1 MTEEDDM
8 AYTSLNE
15 ETAREY
21 ARQKTDVFQDDAEL
35 ECKEIGDGN
44 LNMVFRIW
52 NTKDPKESVII
63 KQSLPHARIDES
75 IHAPLERARI
85 ESEMLVLHDRNC
97 PGLAP
102 KIYDYDREMYAIAME
117 DLSDHIVLRKGLI
130 QGTVYPKL
138 AEHMGEFLA
147 RSLFFTSDLGMDPLE
162 KKVLQKSFVN
172 PDLCKITED
181 LVFSNPYFDADN
193 NKIDPE
199 IRERVV
205 ENWNDGD
212 LKREVAKLKEKFMTQ
227 GQALIHGDLHTGSV
241 FVTDQS
247 TKAFDP
253 EFGFFGPMGFD
264 IGAILGN
271 LILNHASQL
280 WHKQDEKDRSAFRKY
295 LLETFKGIWET
306 FDRQFRELWKEH
318 VRTPLES
325 NPLYLEDYMHR
336 LLADASGYAG
346 CKMTRRI
353 VGLAQVADIRSI
365 EDAQVRAD
373 AQIAVLDTARD
384 FIMKRDQFTSID
396 DLIKIVKKYEQ

>member
-1 MTEEDDM
+1 MP
-8 AYTSLNE
+8 YTSLNE
-15 ETAREY
+15 ETALEY
-21 ARQKTDVFQDDAEL
+21 ARRKTDVFKNDTAL

-52 NTKDPKESVII
+52 DTADQSKSVII

-75 IHAPLERARI
+75 IHAPLDRARI
-85 ESEMLVLHDRNC
+85 ESEMLVLHDQNC

-102 KIYDYDREMYAIAME
+102 KIYDYDREMYAIIME

-130 QGTVYPKL
+130 KGNVYPKL
-138 AEHMGEFLA
+138 AEHMGQFLA
-147 RSLFFTSDLGMDPLE
+147 RSLFYTSDLGMDPLQ
-162 KKVLQKSFVN
+162 KKELQKSFVN

-181 LVFSNPYFDADN
+181 LVFTNPYYDADN

-199 IRERVV
+199 IRERAE
-205 ENWNDGD
+205 ENWRDNE

-241 FVTDQS
+241 FVTES
-247 TKAFDP
+247 TTKSFDP

-280 WHKQDEKDRSAFRKY
+280 WHKNDEADRATFRNY
-295 LLETFKGIWET
+295 LLDTFKGIWET
-306 FDRQFRELWKEH
+306 FDAQFRALWKKH
-318 VRTPLES
+318 VKAPLED
-325 NPLYLEDYMHR
+325 NPLYLEDYMQR
-336 LLADASGYAG
+336 LLSDGIGYAG

-353 VGLAQVADIRSI
+353 VGLAQVEDIRSI
-365 EDAQVRAD
+365 EDADVRAV
-373 AQIAVLDTARD
+373 AQIAVLDTARE
-384 FIMKRDQFTSID
+384 FIMRRHEFRSID
-396 DLIKIVKKYEQ
+396 EVLEVVRKHEK

>member
-1 MTEEDDM
+1 MP
-8 AYTSLNE
+8 YTSLNE
-15 ETAREY
+15 ETALEY
-21 ARQKTDVFQDDAEL
+21 ARQKTDVFVTDSKL

-52 NTKDPKESVII
+52 DTEHPENSVII

-75 IHAPLERARI
+75 IHAPLDRARI

-102 KIYDYDREMYAIAME
+102 KIYDYDREMYAIIME

-130 QGTVYPKL
+130 KGTVYPNL
-138 AEHMGEFLA
+138 ARDMGVFLA
-147 RSLFFTSDLGMDPLE
+147 RSLFFTSDVGMDPLQ
-162 KKVLQKSFVN
+162 KKELQKSFVN

-199 IRERVV
+199 IRERA
-205 ENWNDGD
+205 EANWSDNE

-241 FVTDQS
+241 FVTEQS
-247 TKAFDP
+247 TKSFDP
-253 EFGFFGPMGFD
+253 EFAFFGPMGFD

-280 WHKQDEKDRSAFRKY
+280 WHKRDENDRTAFREY
-295 LLETFKGIWET
+295 LLKTFAGIWET
-306 FDRQFRELWKEH
+306 FDAQFRELWDTH
-318 VRTPLES
+318 VKTPLES
-325 NPLYLEDYMHR
+325 NPLYLEDYMRR
-336 LLADASGYAG
+336 LLSDAVGYAG

-353 VGLAQVADIRSI
+353 VGLAQVEDIRSI
-365 EDAQVRAD
+365 EDADVRAV
-373 AQIAVLDTARD
+373 AQIAVLDTARE
-384 FIMKRDQFTSID
+384 FILRREEFTTID
-396 DLIKIVKKYEQ
+396 EVVAVVHKHEK

>member
-1 MTEEDDM
+1 MP
-8 AYTSLNE
+8 YTTLNE

-21 ARQKTDVFQDDAEL
+21 ARTKTKLFNGASTL

-44 LNMVFRIW
+44 LNMVFLVRDTANPA
-52 NTKDPKESVII
+52 NTVVI

-75 IHAPLERARI
+75 IHAPLERATI
-85 ESEMLVLHDRNC
+85 ESEMLVLHDKHC

-102 KIYDYDREMYAIAME
+102 KIFDYDREMYAIIME

-130 QGTVYPKL
+130 KGNRYPKL
-138 AEHMGEFLA
+138 ATDMGTFLA
-147 RSLFFTSDLGMDPLE
+147 RSLFFTSDLGMDPL
-162 KKVLQKSFVN
+162 KKKELQKSFVN

-199 IRERVV
+199 IRQRAEQ
-205 ENWNDGD
+205 NWNDD
-212 LKREVAKLKEKFMTQ
+212 VLKKDVAILKEKFMTQ

-241 FVTDQS
+241 FVTESS

-264 IGAILGN
+264 VGAFLAN
-271 LILNHASQL
+271 LLLNFASQA
-280 WHKQDEKDRSAFRKY
+280 WHKPDAADRDSYRNY
-295 LLETFKGIWET
+295 LLDTFRGTWDTFEREFRTLWE
-306 FDRQFRELWKEH
+306 ENVK
-318 VRTPLES
+318 TPLES
-325 NPLYLEDYMHR
+325 NPTYREDYIKR
-336 LLADASGYAG
+336 LFADSIGFAG

-353 VGLAQVADIRSI
+353 VGLAQVEDIRSI
-365 EDAQVRAD
+365 IDANVRAV

-384 FIMKRDQFTSID
+384 MIMQRHQLQTID
-396 DLIKIVKKYEQ
+396 DVFAIVRKYEN

>member
-1 MTEEDDM
+1 MP
-8 AYTSLNE
+8 YTSLNE

-21 ARQKTDVFQDDAEL
+21 ARRKTEVFGADSKL

-52 NTKDPKESVII
+52 DTERPENSVII

-75 IHAPLERARI
+75 ILASLDRARI
-85 ESEMLVLHDRNC
+85 ESEMLVLHDQHC

-102 KIYDYDREMYAIAME
+102 KIYDYDREMYAIIME

-138 AEHMGEFLA
+138 ARDMGVFLA
-147 RSLFFTSDLGMDPLE
+147 RSLFFTSDVGMDPMQ
-162 KKVLQKSFVN
+162 KKELQKGFIN

-181 LVFSNPYFDADN
+181 LVFTNPYFDADN

-199 IRERVV
+199 IRERAE
-205 ENWNDGD
+205 ENWNDAE

-241 FVTDQS
+241 FVTAES
-247 TKAFDP
+247 TKSFDP
-253 EFGFFGPMGFD
+253 EFAFFGPMGFD

-280 WHKQDEKDRSAFRKY
+280 SHKRDESDRSAFREY
-295 LLETFKGIWET
+295 LLKTFAGIWET
-306 FDRQFRELWKEH
+306 FDSEFRELWNKN
-318 VRTPLES
+318 VKTPLES
-325 NPLYLEDYMHR
+325 NPLYLEDYMQR
-336 LLADASGYAG
+336 LFADAVGYAG

-353 VGLAQVADIRSI
+353 VGLAQVEDIRSI
-365 EDAQVRAD
+365 EDAGVRAV
-373 AQIAVLDTARD
+373 AQIAVLDTARK
-384 FIMKRDQFTSID
+384 FILRREEFGSID
-396 DLIKIVKKYEQ
+396 EVVAVVRKHEK

>member
-1 MTEEDDM
+1 M

-21 ARQKTDVFQDDAEL
+21 ARKKTGVFGPDSNLA
-35 ECKEIGDGN
+35 CSEIGDGN

-52 NTKDPKESVII
+52 NEDKPDESVIV

-85 ESEMLVLHDRNC
+85 ESEMLVLHDKHC

-102 KIYDYDREMYAIAME
+102 KIYDYDREMYAIVME
-117 DLSDHIVLRKGLI
+117 DLSDHVVLRKGLI
-130 QGTVYPKL
+130 NGTVYPKL
-138 AEHMGEFLA
+138 ADHMGEFLA
-147 RSLFFTSDLGMDPLE
+147 RSLFFTSDIGMDPLE
-162 KKVLQKSFVN
+162 KKELQKSFVN

-199 IRERVV
+199 IRARAE
-205 ENWNDGD
+205 ENWKDEE

-241 FVTDQS
+241 FVTAES
-247 TKAFDP
+247 TKSFDP
-253 EFGFFGPMGFD
+253 EFAFFGPMGFD

-271 LILNHASQL
+271 LILNYASQL
-280 WHKQDEKDRSAFRKY
+280 SHKRDKNDRAAFREY
-295 LLETFKGIWET
+295 LLKTFAGIWET
-306 FDRQFRELWKEH
+306 FDSQFRDLWNKH
-318 VRTPLES
+318 VKTPLES
-325 NPLYLEDYMHR
+325 NPLYLEDYMRR
-336 LLADASGYAG
+336 LLSDAVGYAG

-353 VGLAQVADIRSI
+353 VGLAQVEDIRSI
-365 EDAQVRAD
+365 EDADVRAV
-373 AQIAVLDTARD
+373 AQIAVLDTAREL
-384 FIMKRDQFTSID
+384 ILRRDEFASID
-396 DLIKIVKKYEQ
+396 EVVAVVRKHEK